1 MSLTVVTSKTVAN
14 LEVLDDILAKGNK
27 EDILNFLQTKNIFN
41 SKIFKIH
48 EILYLLKNK
57 EFYL

>member
-1 MSLTVVTSKTVAN
+1 MSKTVAN